1 MATELSF
8 EYKGISEGKY
18 TEGILS
24 AINRDEASFKLKSQR
39 IIITSLIVV
48 KDQKKLLKERK
59 SQLDFPYL
67 ATRQSRK
74 ML

>member
-39 IIITSLIVV
+39 IIITSLVVV
-48 KDQKKLLKERK
+48 KGQKKSTKGR
-59 SQLDFPYL
+59 
-67 ATRQSRK
+67 
-74 ML
+74 

>member
-8 EYKGISEGKY
+8 EYKGILEGKY

-48 KDQKKLLKERK
+48 KDQKKTNRMSVDNKKEEKLTAGLR
-59 SQLDFPYL
+59 
-67 ATRQSRK
+67 
-74 ML
+74 